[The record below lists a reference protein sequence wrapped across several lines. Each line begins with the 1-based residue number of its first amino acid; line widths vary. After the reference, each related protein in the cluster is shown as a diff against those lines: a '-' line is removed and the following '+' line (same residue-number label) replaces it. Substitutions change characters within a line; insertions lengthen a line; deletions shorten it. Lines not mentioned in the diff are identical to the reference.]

1 MKITQSQLKRIIKEE
16 LTYAQ
21 RNIAR
26 GGNPGVDVDP
36 PAPEFKLYAPGDD
49 PFNDWVEP
57 VGVYDT
63 MDLLKAAW
71 EGSYVGDREDMTVVK
86 PDGTAVPAYQVPELG
101 GYAG

>member
-1 MKITQSQLKRIIKEE
+1 MKITQSQLRRIIKEE
-16 LTYAQ
+16 LARITEYSEEAMRAWDRALQ
-21 RNIAR
+21 DQGGRQWR

-36 PAPEFKLYAPGDD
+36 P
-49 PFNDWVEP
+49 VEP

-86 PDGTAVPAYQVPELG
+86 PDGTAVPAYQVF
-101 GYAG
+101 